1 MYTVFGFGNIFYVFE
16 MGAIA
21 IPGWLIA
28 AAVAVAI
35 QGYLAMFPTFGLFFI
50 AVIFMLSAMLEQI
63 NLNESKTYTPLY
75 VSKVKVLC
83 SIVTN
88 GVAFLVV
95 AAEFLV
101 KGVLNHG
108 GWLFTGLV
116 GMFFMHL
123 IGKAATLLVAA
134 CLDWLTQKA
143 GPKVSTFIST
153 VGYLGATVAYLLVV
167 NHLMGEDYYDRL
179 KLGLSVVFGGGV

>member
-1 MYTVFGFGNIFYVFE
+1 MYTVFGFGNVFYAFE

-21 IPGWLIA
+21 IPGWVIA
-28 AAVAVAI
+28 GMVALVIQAYLTAA
-35 QGYLAMFPTFGLFFI
+35 PTFGLFFI

-83 SIVTN
+83 SILTN
-88 GVAFLVV
+88 GVAFLIV
-95 AAEFLV
+95 ASEFLV
-101 KGVLNHG
+101 KGVLNQG

-116 GMFFMHL
+116 GMLFMHM
-123 IGKAATLLVAA
+123 IGRAATLLVAA
-134 CLDWLTQKA
+134 CLDWLTKKA
-143 GPKVSTFIST
+143 GPKVSTFMST
-153 VGYLGATVAYLLVV
+153 VGYLGATVVYLLVV
-167 NHLMGEDYYDRL
+167 NHLMGQDYYDRL